1 MDKKIFYNSE
11 DINIDYSQL
20 GNPGKE
26 PFTRGI
32 YSNMYS
38 GKSFTMRQLTGFGSP
53 EDTNKRMK
61 YMLENGATGLSILFD
76 FPTIQM
82 YDSDDI
88 ISLGHVGF
96 SGVCVD
102 SIEDMHTL
110 FKDININKISISI
123 VTHYPS
129 NTAILFSMFL
139 AMAEERGISWSD
151 LRGSVQ
157 NDIIMEEVVRC
168 GSEFI
173 TPINCFRLQCDNV
186 EFIRNELPKWNPV
199 TLNGYNLREC
209 GTSIITETAVA
220 IINGIDTIQELV
232 NRGYEA
238 NNIASRIAFFW
249 SIGNNFFEEIA
260 RLRASRRIWCN
271 VLKDR
276 FKISDIKSLML
287 RCHSQTS
294 GISLTRQEPLNNIIR
309 ASYQALAAVLGGTQS
324 LHVDSFDEAYSVP
337 TEEAALVSLRTQQI
351 IQDETNII
359 DIADPLGGSWYIE
372 SLTNGI
378 EEKIYKEI
386 FELGGFDNLVNLI
399 SSGKLHDK
407 IHNYAY
413 QQQKEIEEGIIP
425 VIGVNKYQNNN
436 VTEIPQFKY
445 PENVEKIQKE
455 KLLLLKKNRNNN
467 KVKESLNDLENVCK
481 EKVNIIPY
489 VINCAKARCTE
500 GEMFNS
506 FKKAFGLWD
515 K

>member
-1 MDKKIFYNSE
+1 MNDKIFYIPK

-20 GNPGKE
+20 GNPGEE

-32 YSNMYS
+32 YSNMYK

-82 YDSDDI
+82 YDSDNP

-102 SIEDMHTL
+102 SIEDMHIL
-110 FKDININKISISI
+110 FKDIEIDKVSISI

-129 NTAILFSMFL
+129 NTSILFSMFL
-139 AMAEERGISWSD
+139 AMAEERGIEFKD
-151 LRGSVQ
+151 LRGSSQ

-173 TPINCFRLQCDNV
+173 SPINCFRLQCDNV

-209 GTSIITETAVA
+209 GTSIATETAVA

-238 NNIASRIAFFW
+238 NNIASRVAFFW

-260 RLRASRRIWCN
+260 RLRAARKIWCN

-276 FKISDIKSLML
+276 FKITDTKSLML

-294 GISLTRQEPLNNIIR
+294 GISLTRQEPLNNIVR

-324 LHVDSFDEAYSVP
+324 LHVDSYDEAYSIP

-351 IQDETNII
+351 IQDETHIT

-372 SLTNGI
+372 DLTNKI
-378 EEKIYKEI
+378 EKEI
-386 FELGGFDNLVNLI
+386 YQEISELGGFGNLVNLVA
-399 SSGKLHDK
+399 SGKLHK
-407 IHNYAY
+407 KVYSYAY
-413 QQQKEIEEGIIP
+413 QQQKDIEEGLTP
-425 VIGVNKYQNNN
+425 VIGVNKYRNNN
-436 VTEIPQFKY
+436 IIEIPKFKY
-445 PENVEKIQKE
+445 PENTEEIQKE
-455 KLLLLKKNRNNN
+455 RLLILRKNRDSN
-467 KVKESLNDLENVCK
+467 KVKQTLNNLEKACK
-481 EKVNIIPY
+481 EKINIIPY
-489 VINCAKARCTE
+489 TINCAKARCTE
-500 GEMFNS
+500 GEMFNT
-506 FKKAFGLWD
+506 FKNAFGLWNR
-515 K
+515 